1 MTLVDKGFRVYS
13 GRRTPSALRFL
24 VLTRYAVL
32 EIVKTRKAISVLVL
46 SAVVPLL
53 AATLIYLRHNVPALA
68 MLPGDMG
75 AFVRELAV
83 DGTLFYHLLRW
94 QAGACFFLF
103 LISGGTLISEDLK
116 DNALPLYLSRPI
128 GRVEYVGGKL
138 AVLAFLGS
146 AVTWIPLGLL
156 ILLQTSLEGLGW
168 LLEHPRI
175 PLALFVGSWIV
186 ILVLGFV
193 CLAMSALLRAKAAAE
208 GAFLSVF
215 LLTPL
220 LAGVI
225 NETLDTDLGQLLN
238 VRKLVEAVDRALFGL
253 EPFPELGTIPATI
266 ALLVLVGVCVGF
278 LARKV
283 KAYEVVK

>member
-1 MTLVDKGFRVYS
+1 MTLVEKDFRVYS
-13 GRRTPSALRFL
+13 GSRTPSALRFL

-32 EIVKTRKAISVLVL
+32 EIAKTRKAISVLVL

-75 AFVRELAV
+75 EFVRQVAV
-83 DGTLFYHLLRW
+83 DGNLFFHLLRW

-103 LISGGTLISEDLK
+103 LVSGGTLISEDLK

-128 GRVEYVGGKL
+128 SRTEYVGGKL

-146 AVTWIPLGLL
+146 AVTWVPLGLL
-156 ILLQTSLEGLGW
+156 ILLQTSLAGIGW
-168 LLEHPRI
+168 LLENARI
-175 PLALFVGSWIV
+175 PLALFLGSWVV

-193 CLAMSALLRAKAAAE
+193 CLAMSALLRVKAAAE

-215 LLTPL
+215 LLTPI

-225 NETLDTDLGQLLN
+225 NESLETELGHLLH
-238 VRKLVEAVDRALFGL
+238 VRKLVDAVERALFGL
-253 EPFPELGTIPATI
+253 EPFPELGVVPA
-266 ALLVLVGVCVGF
+266 ALALTTLLAACVGL